1 MLRSMQQPAQT
12 QPTSTA
18 ESFAGLL
25 ATLASPSREE
35 PDRDSVFDS
44 SGLGEDVAT
53 LSYERA
59 LRAHA
64 RYKPEERDD
73 WKATPELSGT
83 LQPGPL
89 AADRTGEGLPPQQ
102 ASLDCDLRTMSVT
115 IRLSKPECARLHQ
128 RAAEAGVTVSAYL
141 RSCTFEAEALRA
153 QVKEA
158 LAELRLAAGR
168 GTEGPRDQGN
178 KGLKQPGNE
187 GVRLARVLAHMGNL
201 WIGLAS
207 GKSS

>member
-12 QPTSTA
+12 QPTSTPQ
-18 ESFAGLL
+18 SFAGLL

-64 RYKPEERDD
+64 RYKPEKRDD
-73 WKATPELSGT
+73 WKATPELSGA
-83 LQPGPL
+83 LQLGPL
-89 AADRTGEGLPPQQ
+89 AADRTGEGPPRQQ
-102 ASLDCDLRTMSVT
+102 AALDSDLRTMSVT
-115 IRLSKPECARLHQ
+115 IRLSKPECAQLHQ

-153 QVKEA
+153 QVKGA
-158 LAELRLAAGR
+158 LAELRSAAGR
-168 GTEGPRDQGN
+168 GTEG
-178 KGLKQPGNE
+178 
-187 GVRLARVLAHMGNL
+187 ARG
-201 WIGLAS
+201 
-207 GKSS
+207 